1 MRTYLIKSNER
12 GQILLVVVLAAV
24 ISLTV
29 GLSAIGRTITN
40 TKVSVQEANSQRAL
54 SAAEAGVEKILNS
67 TTKTVVDGTLT
78 QSGFNAT
85 STPLSGAGPFVMNC
99 SDQLNS
105 DNCWVYQDEGADI
118 WLSNPV
124 DFSNQWPSSGTGV
137 LTIYWIDNPAPN
149 CVAIEVSLLTGTS
162 KTNPTLTRYVYD
174 SCGVTRGN
182 GFQAPSQ
189 GTFRVLGKDYNRSAT
204 INVTNG
210 FVARV
215 IPIYGNTRIAVSG
228 NGLPAQGNI
237 IESTGTS
244 GKSSRKIKVFK
255 GYPRIPIE
263 FFPYNLFIP

>member
-1 MRTYLIKSNER
+1 MQTNLIKSSQG

-40 TKVSVQEANSQRAL
+40 TKVAVQETNSQRAL

-67 TTKTVVDGTLT
+67 ATKTSVDGRLT
-78 QSGFNAT
+78 ESNFNAT

-99 SDQLNS
+99 SDQVNS
-105 DNCWVYQDEGADI
+105 DNCWIDQDDGADI
-118 WLSNPV
+118 WLSNPTT
-124 DFSNQWPSSGTGV
+124 FGNQWPDTGTEP
-137 LTIYWIDNPAPN
+137 LTIYWIDNPSPN
-149 CVAIEVSLLTGTS
+149 CVAIEVSLLSGS
-162 KTNPTLTRYVYD
+162 SRNNPTLTRYAYD
-174 SCGVTRGN
+174 SCATSRGN
-182 GFQAPSQ
+182 NFQIPSQ
-189 GTFRVLGKDYNRSAT
+189 GTFRILGKDYNRRIT

-210 FVARV
+210 FIARV

-228 NGLPAQGNI
+228 NGLPSQGSI

-244 GKSSRKIKVFK
+244 GKTSRKIKVFK
-255 GYPRIPIE
+255 GYPKIPIE